1 MLFSKLTTAMGVVA
15 HDALLHFLR
24 VVLVAAGIN
33 TVLAI
38 VVLLHAQLPLAFA
51 GAASEPP
58 TAPGIPP
65 IAAPSA
71 ARGIRLLVP
80 MALPL

>member
-58 TAPGIPP
+58 TQRPA
-65 IAAPSA
+65 S
-71 ARGIRLLVP
+71 RLLQHQ
-80 MALPL
+80 AQREGFGS